1 MKKNIFLR
9 LGSALVVLII
19 GFTLTGI
26 ASAADPF
33 SWITNPKFSGYLPN
47 SITGGVKVKSNIQVS
62 AISGPT
68 YKVAVTLTLENLP
81 VNEGP
86 YNLNVYQAWL
96 IDGDTGYRISIGSTI
111 RKNNGTGT
119 MSFTQYMS
127 YPKVF
132 DRLEVTKEK
141 IFDLNPSP
149 SQTVVYSTD
158 LNIPVFTEVAYK
170 TTLSSKYVFP
180 EIAPSNKG
188 GTGRFTIHTRNNTM
202 KYEFKLK
209 KIPVA
214 QRVIGLYG
222 PARPGTKGDLV
233 IVLPTTINQDDLV
246 TGEWRYEQSI
256 DEEKLMNG
264 EYYIQVK
271 VGGGASDVGVA
282 RGQIVF

>member
-1 MKKNIFLR
+1 MKKNIFQR
-9 LGSALVVLII
+9 LGSITLVLII

-33 SWITNPKFSGYLPN
+33 PWTTSPKFNDYLPN
-47 SITGGVKVKSNIQVS
+47 SIAGGIKVKSNIQVS

-68 YKVAVTLTLENLP
+68 YKVAVNLTLENLP
-81 VNEGP
+81 VNEA
-86 YNLNVYQAWL
+86 YKLYVYQAWL
-96 IDGDTGYRISIGSTI
+96 IDSETGYRMSIGSTI

-132 DRLEVTKEK
+132 DKLEVTKEK

-149 SQTVVYSTD
+149 SQTLVYSTD

-170 TTLSSKYVFP
+170 TTLSSKNVVP
-180 EIAPSNKG
+180 TIAPTNKG
-188 GTGRFTIHTRNNTM
+188 GTGRFTIHTRNNTI
-202 KYEFKLK
+202 KYEIKLK

-222 PARPGTKGDLV
+222 PARPGGKGDLV
-233 IVLPTTINQDDLV
+233 LVLPTTINQDNLV